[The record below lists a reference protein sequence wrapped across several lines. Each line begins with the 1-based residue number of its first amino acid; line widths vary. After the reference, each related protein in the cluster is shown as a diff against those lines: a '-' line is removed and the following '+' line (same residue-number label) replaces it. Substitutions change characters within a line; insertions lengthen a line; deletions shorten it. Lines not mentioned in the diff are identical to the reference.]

1 MKRVKI
7 SGLFLLLALAVNAAG
22 AAVAPA
28 ATHSL
33 PEVGRCGKVATGAG
47 AYTTATCVKKATNG
61 LGKYEWT
68 PVSATEKQTFSGAG
82 GEISLATTG
91 HQTIR
96 CVAANFSGEYTG
108 PKTATVQIE
117 FQACTNPQEQQC
129 QSISPQNK
137 SEIATLPLEGELG
150 FVRNQTIEGRT
161 FITVGM
167 DLKPQPPLHEL
178 MSYECSG
185 STEVSHVE
193 GSVIARLRPFD
204 KMTTESNLQ
213 YLVKKT
219 VGQIPE
225 QFEGGPKDTLSTTFT
240 SGLETLGTAPST
252 LNIVGYIGHNTN
264 PLEIKAKES

>member
-7 SGLFLLLALAVNAAG
+7 SGLCLLLALTASAAS
-22 AAVAPA
+22 AALAQA

-33 PEVGRCGKVATGAG
+33 PEAGRCVKVATGAG
-47 AYTTATCVKKATNG
+47 VYTSATCVTVATNG
-61 LGKYEWT
+61 RGKYEWT
-68 PVSATEKQTFSGAG
+68 PVSVTEKQTFSGAG
-82 GEISLATTG
+82 GETTLATSG

-96 CVAANFSGEYTG
+96 CVTANFSGEYTG

-117 FQACTNPQEQQC
+117 FQACTNPQGLQC

-137 SEIATLPLEGELG
+137 SEIATLPLEAELG
-150 FVRNQTIEGRT
+150 FVRNQTVEGKT
-161 FITVGM
+161 FVTVGM

-178 MSYECSG
+178 MSYECTG

-193 GSVIARLRPFD
+193 GSVIARLRPYD

-213 YLVKKT
+213 YLVKKN

-225 QFEGGPKDTLSTTFT
+225 QFEGAPKDTLTTTFT
-240 SGLETLGTAPST
+240 SGLETLGSGPST
-252 LNIVGYIGHNTN
+252 LNIVGYSGHNTN
-264 PLEIKAKES
+264 PLEIKAKEN

>member
-1 MKRVKI
+1 MKRVRI
-7 SGLFLLLALAVNAAG
+7 SGMCALLALAVSAAG
-22 AAVAPA
+22 ATVAQA

-33 PEVGRCGKVATGAG
+33 PEVGRCVKVATGAG
-47 AYTTATCVKKATNG
+47 AYKSATCVTVATNG
-61 LGKYEWT
+61 LGKYQWT
-68 PVSATEKQTFSGAG
+68 PVSVTEKQTFSGAG
-82 GEISLATTG
+82 GEVTLATTG

-129 QSISPQNK
+129 QSLDPRNK
-137 SEIATLPLEGELG
+137 SEIATFPMEGELG

-178 MSYECSG
+178 MSYECTG
-185 STEVSHVE
+185 STEVAHVE

-213 YLVKKT
+213 YLVKKN

-225 QFEGGPKDTLSTTFT
+225 QFEGGPKDTLITTFT

-252 LNIVGYIGHNTN
+252 LNIVGYFGHNAN
-264 PLEIKAKES
+264 PLEIKAKEN